1 MQCALLSSD
10 GPDAPAFPLKADV
23 ILCPPILTKMYQG
36 NEQNVLIGTDMSS
49 SLVTDTIQE
58 ALKQES
64 LKTLALTEYSPFMLA
79 FRHKGF

>member
-1 MQCALLSSD
+1 
-10 GPDAPAFPLKADV
+10 
-23 ILCPPILTKMYQG
+23 MYEG

-64 LKTLALTEYSPFMLA
+64 LKTLALTGYSPFMLA